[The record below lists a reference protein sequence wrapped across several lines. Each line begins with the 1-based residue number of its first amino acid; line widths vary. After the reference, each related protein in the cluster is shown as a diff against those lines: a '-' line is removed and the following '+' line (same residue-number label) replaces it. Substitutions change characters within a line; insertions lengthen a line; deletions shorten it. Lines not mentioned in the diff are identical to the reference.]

1 MNAAPAHIEFWK
13 ERLSVP
19 NYAVGEA
26 ARYAHVHA
34 GTVGRWHKNT
44 TLGGREPGSKL
55 SYLQLIELA
64 VVGAC
69 KAAGMK
75 LEDIRVARGY
85 YSAAFDTK
93 HPFATLRLK
102 TDGVDLAMDAG
113 AELLIGNKGGQIAW
127 KSFIGERFKEF
138 EYEDGL
144 VSRWHAGGVKSSVI
158 IDPRVRF
165 GAPHVAGIPTW
176 LLKDRWEAGEPA
188 DEIRSDLSLSKRD
201 LEAALQFEGIDPR
214 KPRKNE
220 WLH

>member
-1 MNAAPAHIEFWK
+1 MNAALAHSEFWK
-13 ERLSVP
+13 KRLGVP

-64 VVGAC
+64 VVAAC
-69 KAAGMK
+69 KKAGMK
-75 LEDIRVARGY
+75 LEDIRVARAY
-85 YSAAFDTK
+85 YAAKFDTK

-113 AELLIGNKGGQIAW
+113 ADLLIGNKSGQIAW
-127 KSFIGERFKEF
+127 KSFIGEKFKEF

-144 VSRWHAGGVKSSVI
+144 AARWRVGGSGSSVL

-165 GAPHVAGIPTW
+165 GAPHVAGVPTW
-176 LLKDRWEAGEPA
+176 LLKERWESGEPK
-188 DEIRSDLSLSKRD
+188 DEILSDLSIDKKD
-201 LEAALQFEGIDPR
+201 LRAALKFEGIDLQ

-220 WLH
+220 WLN